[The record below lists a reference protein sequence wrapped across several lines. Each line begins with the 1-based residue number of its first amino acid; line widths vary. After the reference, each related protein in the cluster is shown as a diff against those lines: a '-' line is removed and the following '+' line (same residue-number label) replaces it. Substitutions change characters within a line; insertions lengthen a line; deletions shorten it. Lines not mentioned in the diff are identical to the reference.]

1 MLEFEQFIEDII
13 DKRGINENDK
23 LELKYE
29 ISSHLLL
36 LKNEYLEKGYDEK
49 TSVKL
54 AIDSFGN
61 SNLIGNALKAS
72 LPSKINMTNLPL
84 RI

>member
-36 LKNEYLEKGYDEK
+36 LKMN
-49 TSVKL
+49 
-54 AIDSFGN
+54 I
-61 SNLIGNALKAS
+61 
-72 LPSKINMTNLPL
+72 
-84 RI
+84 